1 MTPPAEAIT
10 LHRRHLGNFAMLS
23 RRSIATL
30 SGAAAIGAAALIPPA
45 AAQTPDGESTFA
57 RIRRTRKLRIAGVV
71 GTEPYYHRDIATGA
85 WTGFCVS
92 MGQDLAKAMEA
103 ELEVLETT
111 WGNAVLDLQANK
123 IDIMF
128 GLSPT
133 PSRALLVEFSRPI
146 LNNTFTIVARPGFE
160 PKTWADLNKPEVRV
174 AVDIGSSHD
183 LYARRAL
190 PKCTLVALKTPD
202 DATLAVQSGRADC
215 VIQVILLSMVTV
227 KKNPKVGTVLVPTP
241 IVSQPTCAGVRPDA
255 DHRFLTFVDNW
266 LAYSNALLA
275 TKTWITENLAL
286 VGIGPD
292 DIPPLVQFS

>member
-1 MTPPAEAIT
+1 MLSRRAIAALGGTAAVAAASLIPPAEA
-10 LHRRHLGNFAMLS
+10 
-23 RRSIATL
+23 
-30 SGAAAIGAAALIPPA
+30 
-45 AAQTPDGESTFA
+45 QTADTEGTFA

-71 GTEPYYHRDIATGA
+71 GTEPYYHRDIATGQ

-92 MGQDLAKAMEA
+92 MGQDLAKSMDA
-103 ELEVLETT
+103 ELEVTETT

-133 PSRALLVEFSRPI
+133 PSRALVVEFTQPV
-146 LNNTFTIVARPGFE
+146 LNNTFTIIARPGFE
-160 PKTWADLNKPEVRV
+160 PKTWEDLNKPEVRV

-227 KKNPKVGTVLVPTP
+227 KKNPKVGRILVPTP
-241 IVSQPTCAGVRPDA
+241 VVAQPTCAGVRPDA
-255 DHRFLTFVDNW
+255 DPRFLTFVNNW
-266 LAYSNALLA
+266 LAYNSSLFAI
-275 TKTWITENLAL
+275 KGWIIENLAL
-286 VGIGPD
+286 VGIQPD
-292 DIPPLVQFS
+292 DVPPLVQF